1 MESKQRLVQRLS
13 AEAEAAFA
21 KSRGKVVEEEGLPSL
36 TVSACAGCCK
46 NLLEVTKHVCRCL
59 TPKSG
64 SQRTRRN
71 LRCPRKAHRTPHEL
85 FSSPSAE
92 LFGLAGLSIRF
103 LLPRMSRS
111 RGGRANTPA
120 KPVQK
125 EADIESTS
133 SLEQRQAYVDLLD
146 ISFQSEL
153 RQQATPSGQEA
164 GTST

>member
-1 MESKQRLVQRLS
+1 MESKHRLVQRLS

-36 TVSACAGCCK
+36 TVSSACAGSCMS
-46 NLLEVTKHVCRCL
+46 LPEVTKHVCRCL
-59 TPKSG
+59 TPKST
-64 SQRTRRN
+64 SQRKRRN
-71 LRCPRKAHRTPHEL
+71 LRCPRRAHRTPHEL

-92 LFGLAGLSIRF
+92 LFGLALQAFPAASSIF

-111 RGGRANTPA
+111 RGGRANNPV

-133 SLEQRQAYVDLLD
+133 SLEQRQAVMN
-146 ISFQSEL
+146 
-153 RQQATPSGQEA
+153 
-164 GTST
+164 